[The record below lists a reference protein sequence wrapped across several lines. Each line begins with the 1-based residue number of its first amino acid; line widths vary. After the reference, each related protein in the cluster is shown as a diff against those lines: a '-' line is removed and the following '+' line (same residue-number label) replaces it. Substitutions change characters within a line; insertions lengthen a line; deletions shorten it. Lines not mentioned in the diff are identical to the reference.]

1 MRKRPLETWQSKFFR
16 FSIQR
21 TNTNFR
27 MIQMELN
34 QCCKEISAIIAI
46 ILAIERTPDE
56 HLVVYKA
63 CRLIPLNETT
73 GVSTS

>member
-1 MRKRPLETWQSKFFR
+1 
-16 FSIQR
+16 
-21 TNTNFR
+21 
-27 MIQMELN
+27 MELN
-34 QCCKEISAIIAI
+34 QCCKEINAIIAI

-56 HLVVYKA
+56 DLVLYKA